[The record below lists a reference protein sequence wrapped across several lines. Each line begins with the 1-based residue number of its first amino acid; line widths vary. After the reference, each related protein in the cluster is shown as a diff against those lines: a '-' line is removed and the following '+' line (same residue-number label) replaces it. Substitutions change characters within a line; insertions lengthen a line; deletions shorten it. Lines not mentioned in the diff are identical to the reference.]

1 MVMAFLLISA
11 GKAHAFVAV
20 RWLSHRVASLYSNE
34 TAHLGVVQNFLA
46 FDLGAL
52 NAVGENI
59 RTADNTT
66 KELLNYQATWSF
78 GYLAGKP
85 YR

>member
-1 MVMAFLLISA
+1 MLISA
-11 GKAHAFVAV
+11 GKANAFVAV
-20 RWLSHRVASLYSNE
+20 GWLHHRVASLYPNQ
-34 TAHLGVVQNFLA
+34 TAHLGVVQNCLA
-46 FDLGAL
+46 DDLGAL

-78 GYLAGKP
+78 GYLAGQP